1 MLVRPTLPVS
11 VSIPIVGTGRGT
23 FYFLLRDVCHEAVL
37 GRIVTKFSPRDRM
50 MVFAQTQKTAEAHH
64 RVGDLTRLLV
74 DHEVINC
81 ADVGTIV
88 SINVSPVHIV

>member
-1 MLVRPTLPVS
+1 
-11 VSIPIVGTGRGT
+11 
-23 FYFLLRDVCHEAVL
+23 
-37 GRIVTKFSPRDRM
+37 